1 MSALNQMIALLESLS
16 VDSTIA
22 FIASFVL
29 ILISF
34 SLFYQRRK
42 RAIFFLFLA
51 GISIGLGFALIDPF
65 FHFWDEKPHALVA
78 KNLAETPFHPRLLNS
93 DLVNYYYTNWI
104 NNYTWLH
111 KPPLA
116 LWQMALS
123 IKLFGASVLSVRIPS
138 ILLHALT
145 SVLVYRIGV
154 SVFSRNIGYFGALA
168 YLLMNYNLELVAGVH
183 TADHIDT
190 SFTFYIT
197 ASIWAFIKYQ
207 KSKETKWVYL
217 IGVFVGL
224 AILTKWLVGLLVFSG
239 WGVYLIIYYKDN
251 SLVEWK
257 RMMSALIIS
266 IIISAPW
273 FIYTYLRFPVEFQH
287 EMAYNTLHLTQAVEG
302 HGGDKFYY
310 WDNLNILFGNG
321 FIIPWLIL
329 ICFLLLWKTV
339 NDKKYALFFYV
350 WIIVVYLFFTLATT
364 KMTGFVNI
372 VSPLL
377 VLAVVA
383 VFVKTFTLLKA
394 KINFNRTVLYSLNIL
409 LLFALFLVLLRPLTV
424 RRNHYLIDQTIRHQI
439 ISKKDFVKN
448 NITGKPKDI
457 YFFEENFFFSYMDVM
472 FYHPSTAVARLPS
485 DEEIIRLTKQG
496 YTLYIIYINERPEMK
511 FTSSKLK
518 YIKI

>member
-1 MSALNQMIALLESLS
+1 MSSLDQMIALLEALS
-16 VDSTIA
+16 VDSNIA
-22 FIASFVL
+22 FIVSFVL

-34 SLFYQRRK
+34 TLFYQRRK
-42 RAIFFLFLA
+42 YSIFFLFLA

-123 IKLFGASVLSVRIPS
+123 IKLFGASVLAVRIPS

-168 YLLMNYNLELVAGVH
+168 YLLTNYNLELVAGVH

-239 WGVYLIIYYKDN
+239 
-251 SLVEWK
+251 
-257 RMMSALIIS
+257 
-266 IIISAPW
+266 
-273 FIYTYLRFPVEFQH
+273 
-287 EMAYNTLHLTQAVEG
+287 
-302 HGGDKFYY
+302 
-310 WDNLNILFGNG
+310 
-321 FIIPWLIL
+321 
-329 ICFLLLWKTV
+329 
-339 NDKKYALFFYV
+339 
-350 WIIVVYLFFTLATT
+350 LAT
-364 KMTGFVNI
+364 GPHVCYRFWVNGKQVDHRALKFPPSTPMKEEKLPEYLEYI
-372 VSPLL
+372 EPIKEKLD
-377 VLAVVA
+377 
-383 VFVKTFTLLKA
+383 KA
-394 KINFNRTVLYSLNIL
+394 KITEYRS
-409 LLFALFLVLLRPLTV
+409 
-424 RRNHYLIDQTIRHQI
+424 
-439 ISKKDFVKN
+439 
-448 NITGKPKDI
+448 
-457 YFFEENFFFSYMDVM
+457 
-472 FYHPSTAVARLPS
+472 
-485 DEEIIRLTKQG
+485 
-496 YTLYIIYINERPEMK
+496 PEMEG
-511 FTSSKLK
+511 
-518 YIKI
+518 